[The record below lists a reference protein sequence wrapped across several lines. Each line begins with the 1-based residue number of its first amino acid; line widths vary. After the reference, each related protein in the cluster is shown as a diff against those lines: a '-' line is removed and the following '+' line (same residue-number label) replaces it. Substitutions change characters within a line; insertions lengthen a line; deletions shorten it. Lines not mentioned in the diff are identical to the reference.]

1 MELQDQL
8 WRAVAR
14 TFECFCFLVPHEDEG
29 EAAKPEY
36 ATAAWLPFAR
46 VDGAESLS
54 KEGSLTLRAEPELLQ
69 RALEGMLDDPTSV
82 SPQDGLGE
90 LANVICGQ
98 VLGDVAPES
107 VFDLGSPSALEGA
120 TPPFP
125 APASSVKAEL
135 VFDDGVIEVG
145 LHLPS

>member
-1 MELQDQL
+1 M
-8 WRAVAR
+8 AR
-14 TFECFCFLVPHEDEG
+14 TFECFCFLVPNEDEG
-29 EAAKPEY
+29 QSPKADY
-36 ATAAWLPFAR
+36 TTAAWLPFAR
-46 VDGAESLS
+46 VDGADSLS

-69 RALEGMLDDPTSV
+69 RALEGMLEDPSSV

-107 VFDLGSPSALEGA
+107 VFDLGSPSALEGEA
-120 TPPFP
+120 PPFP
-125 APASSVKAEL
+125 SPASSVRAAL

>member
-14 TFECFCFLVPHEDEG
+14 TFECFCFLVPHEDAG
-29 EAAKPEY
+29 ERTTPEY

-46 VDGAESLS
+46 VDGAEALG

-69 RALEGMLDDPTSV
+69 RALEGMLDDPTEV

-107 VFDLGSPSALEGA
+107 VFDLGSPSALDGE